1 MRSVRAFHCLCHPSR
16 KETLSRAP
24 LSASVAGRGT
34 FVIRTISPG
43 ISDRLRLT
51 GPNGAAF
58 SGAARAHSFSGRM
71 EEVWHG
77 QNPKLVRLCQL
88 STRVP
93 REVRR
98 DSTPPVQKR
107 RLPNLLK
114 VPRECPDEP
123 ARERIAA
130 EAYTVIAKIAERE
143 ENGILQ
149 PGPDRPPALLIES
162 VSGRTLNRQ
171 HLCLSL
177 KIGVPISV
185 GVACAAARKRRER
198 EIVAKILYR
207 F

>member
-1 MRSVRAFHCLCHPSR
+1 MAWPEPKTRS
-16 KETLSRAP
+16 P
-24 LSASVAGRGT
+24 LPAV
-34 FVIRTISPG
+34 
-43 ISDRLRLT
+43 
-51 GPNGAAF
+51 
-58 SGAARAHSFSGRM
+58 H
-71 EEVWHG
+71 E
-77 QNPKLVRLCQL
+77 
-88 STRVP
+88 VP

-98 DSTPPVQKR
+98 DFTPPVQKR

-162 VSGRTLNRQ
+162 VSGRTVNRQ

-198 EIVAKILYR
+198 ERLWRR
-207 F
+207 FCTDFEALSPPGRGLNH